1 MNKTILIMVQELR
14 ATLRRKTFLFFGFGL
29 PILMGI
35 IVLIIMIVNRDAA
48 EASLLLAAEEITVDQ
63 LEQEGL
69 VDEGSLV
76 SFLPSNVPQDW
87 LLIYQDEASAE
98 FALEA
103 GDISA
108 YYVIP
113 ADYLESGDIKVVKAT
128 HNPIEGV
135 SNIEGIEWILMAN
148 LLGEEAAAARVWNP
162 INVEMTSL
170 APVDEGETED
180 AWVSE
185 LLPNLMALILYLV
198 IIMSSSVLVMAMTDE
213 KKNRVIELL
222 VSSVST
228 RQLITGKIV
237 AVGILGLLIMI
248 LWLVIMWS
256 VTKFGGQPLA
266 IPENFS
272 LPTTLLAWALIY
284 GMFGFAI
291 YGAQMAGLGA
301 LAPDI
306 KDSRSISFIIMIPL
320 IAVYMFL
327 IAIIANPDG
336 PIAIV
341 LSLFPLTSP
350 VGMITRMTVTDVP
363 TWQAVLAAILQLL
376 GAIII
381 VRIVIRLF
389 HAQILLSGQ
398 PISVKRYFG
407 VLLGGK

>member
-1 MNKTILIMVQELR
+1 MAVE
-14 ATLRRKTFLFFGFGL
+14 
-29 PILMGI
+29 
-35 IVLIIMIVNRDAA
+35 
-48 EASLLLAAEEITVDQ
+48 
-63 LEQEGL
+63 
-69 VDEGSLV
+69 
-76 SFLPSNVPQDW
+76 
-87 LLIYQDEASAE
+87 DEA
-98 FALEA
+98 
-103 GDISA
+103 
-108 YYVIP
+108 
-113 ADYLESGDIKVVKAT
+113 
-128 HNPIEGV
+128 
-135 SNIEGIEWILMAN
+135 
-148 LLGEEAAAARVWNP
+148 
-162 INVEMTSL
+162 
-170 APVDEGETED
+170 ED
-180 AWVSE
+180 AWISE
-185 LLPNLMALILYLV
+185 LLPNLMALILYMV

-228 RQLITGKIV
+228 RQLITGKII
-237 AVGILGLLIMI
+237 AVGILGLMIML
-248 LWLVIMWS
+248 LWLVIIWS
-256 VTKFGGQPLA
+256 VAKFGGQPLA

-272 LPTTLLAWALIY
+272 LPTALLGWAFIY

-306 KDSRSISFIIMIPL
+306 KDSRSISFVIMIPL

-327 IAIIANPDG
+327 IAIIAKPDG

-376 GAIII
+376 GAIVI

-389 HAQILLSGQ
+389 HTQILLSGQ